1 MTLREITEG
10 VFIVAGLTCLL
21 VVTAK
26 DMDATQTVVKRVEV
40 CSPRSVDAY
49 SPIELRRIAAARERM
64 GRVK

>member
-26 DMDATQTVVKRVEV
+26 DMDEPKVIVKRVQT
-40 CSPRSVDAY
+40 CSPRSVDNY
-49 SPIELRRIAAARERM
+49 SPVELRRIATQRERLAK
-64 GRVK
+64 VK

>member
-1 MTLREITEG
+1 MTLREITQ
-10 VFIVAGLTCLL
+10 VVLIVAGCTCLL

-26 DMDATQTVVKRVEV
+26 DMDGPVTKVKRIEV
-40 CSPRSVDAY
+40 CSPRSVDQY

>member
-1 MTLREITEG
+1 MTLRDIAQVT
-10 VFIVAGLTCLL
+10 FIVTGCTCLL

-26 DMDATQTVVKRVEV
+26 DMDSPQIVVKRVEV